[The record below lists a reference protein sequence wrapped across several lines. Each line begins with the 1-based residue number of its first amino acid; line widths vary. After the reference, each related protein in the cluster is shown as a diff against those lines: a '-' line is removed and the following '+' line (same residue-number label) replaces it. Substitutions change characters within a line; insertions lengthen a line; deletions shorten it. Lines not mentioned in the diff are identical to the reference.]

1 MRMNRPRS
9 LPTPASLLEA
19 FSGLQPP
26 VWLVDELQNRCV
38 LLLNHVL
45 GQEPAAM
52 DRLRRQR
59 GKPLL
64 VQWGRVN
71 LRLQATA
78 AGLLERASPNTTP
91 ELTVTLTQTDPWDL
105 ITTVASGAKPAV
117 DVRGDVQFAAE
128 VAWLAENVRWDLEE
142 DLSRWIGDGPAHG
155 VVSVAQRVV
164 KAVKGFLPK
173 ASAERGA

>member
-1 MRMNRPRS
+1 MNPASS
-9 LPTPASLLEA
+9 LPTPSALLTA
-19 FSGLQPP
+19 LSGLQPP
-26 VWLVDELQNRCV
+26 AWLVDELQNRCV

-71 LRLQATA
+71 LCLQATA
-78 AGLLERASPNTTP
+78 AGLLERAPSDAQP

-105 ITTVASGAKPAV
+105 VTTVAKGTKPTV

-142 DLSRWIGDGPAHG
+142 DLSRWIGDAPAHG
-155 VVSVAQRVV
+155 LVSMAQRAVQ
-164 KAVKGFLPK
+164 AVKGFLPK
-173 ASAERGA
+173 SSTERGA

>member
-1 MRMNRPRS
+1 MNAAHS
-9 LPTPASLLEA
+9 LPTPAKLLTA
-19 FSGLQPP
+19 LSGLEPP
-26 VWLVDELQNRCV
+26 AWLVDEVQNRCV

-64 VQWGRVN
+64 VQWGRIK
-71 LRLQATA
+71 LCLQATA
-78 AGLLERASPNTTP
+78 AGLLERAPMDTPP
-91 ELTVTLTQTDPWDL
+91 ELTITLTQTDPWDL
-105 ITTVASGAKPAV
+105 FTTVAKGVKPSV

-142 DLSRWIGDGPAHG
+142 DLSRWIGDAPAHG
-155 VVSVAQRVV
+155 VVAMAQRVLQ
-164 KAVKGFLPK
+164 AVQGFLPK
-173 ASAERGA
+173 ASTERGG

>member
-9 LPTPASLLEA
+9 LPTPSSLLEA

-26 VWLVDELQNRCV
+26 AWLVDELQNRCV

-71 LRLQATA
+71 LCLQATA
-78 AGLLERASPNTTP
+78 AGLLERALPNATP

-105 ITTVASGAKPAV
+105 VTTVAAGAKPNV

-128 VAWLAENVRWDLEE
+128 VAWLTENVRWDLEE
-142 DLSRWIGDGPAHG
+142 DLSRWIGDAPAHG
-155 VVSVAQRVV
+155 LVSMAQRAAQ
-164 KAVKGFLPK
+164 AVKGFLPK

>member
-1 MRMNRPRS
+1 MNSPRS
-9 LPTPASLLEA
+9 LPSPASLLEA

-26 VWLVDELQNRCV
+26 AWLVDELQNRCV

-52 DRLRRQR
+52 ERLRRQR
-59 GKPLL
+59 GKPVL

-71 LRLQATA
+71 LCLQASA
-78 AGLLERASPNTTP
+78 AGLLERALPNVTP

-105 ITTVASGAKPAV
+105 VTSAVKGAKPAV
-117 DVRGDVQFAAE
+117 DVRGDVQLAAE

-142 DLSRWIGDGPAHG
+142 DLSRWIGDALAHA
-155 VVSVAQRVV
+155 VVSMAQRALQ
-164 KAVKGFLPK
+164 AVKGFLPK
-173 ASAERGA
+173 SSAERGA

>member
-1 MRMNRPRS
+1 MNSPRS
-9 LPTPASLLEA
+9 LPSPASLLEA

-26 VWLVDELQNRCV
+26 AWLVDELQNRCV

-52 DRLRRQR
+52 ERLRRQR
-59 GKPLL
+59 GKPVL

-71 LRLQATA
+71 LCLQASA
-78 AGLLERASPNTTP
+78 AGLLERALPNVTP

-105 ITTVASGAKPAV
+105 VTSVVKGAKPAV
-117 DVRGDVQFAAE
+117 DVRGDVQLAAE

-142 DLSRWIGDGPAHG
+142 DLSRWIGDAPAHA
-155 VVSVAQRVV
+155 VVSMAQRALQ
-164 KAVKGFLPK
+164 AVKGFLPK
-173 ASAERGA
+173 SSAERGA

>member
-1 MRMNRPRS
+1 MNAAPS
-9 LPTPASLLEA
+9 FPTPSTLLTA
-19 FSGLQPP
+19 LSGLQPP
-26 VWLVDELQNRCV
+26 AWLIDEVQNRCV

-52 DRLRRQR
+52 ERLRRQR

-71 LRLQATA
+71 LCLQATA
-78 AGLLERASPNTTP
+78 AGLLERAAPSAEP
-91 ELTVTLTQTDPWDL
+91 ELTVTLTQTDPRDL
-105 ITTVASGAKPAV
+105 IPVVLKGGRPAV

-142 DLSRWIGDGPAHG
+142 DLSRWMGDAPAHG
-155 VVSVAQRVV
+155 LVSMARRVRQAI
-164 KAVKGFLPK
+164 KSFLPK
-173 ASAERGA
+173 ASAERGT

>member
-1 MRMNRPRS
+1 MGMSPAPS
-9 LPTPASLLEA
+9 LPTPSALLTA
-19 FSGLQPP
+19 LSGLQPP
-26 VWLVDELQNRCV
+26 AWLVDELQNRCV

-71 LRLQATA
+71 LCLQATA
-78 AGLLERASPNTTP
+78 AGLLERAPSNAQA

-105 ITTVASGAKPAV
+105 VTTVAKGNKPAV
-117 DVRGDVQFAAE
+117 DVRGDVQLAAE

-142 DLSRWIGDGPAHG
+142 DLSRWIGDAPAHG
-155 VVSVAQRVV
+155 LVSMAQRAVQ
-164 KAVKGFLPK
+164 AVKGFLPK
-173 ASAERGA
+173 SSTERGD

>member
-1 MRMNRPRS
+1 MGMNSPRS
-9 LPTPASLLEA
+9 LPTPSSLLTA
-19 FSGLQPP
+19 ISGLQPP
-26 VWLVDELQNRCV
+26 AWLIDELQNRFV
-38 LLLNHVL
+38 LLINHVL

-52 DRLRRQR
+52 ERLRRQA

-71 LRLQATA
+71 MCLQATA
-78 AGLLERASPNTTP
+78 AGLLERAMPEAQP
-91 ELTVTLTQTDPWDL
+91 ELTITLTQTDPWDL
-105 ITTVASGAKPAV
+105 VTTVASGTKPAV

-142 DLSRWIGDGPAHG
+142 DLSRLIGDGPAHG
-155 VVSVAQRVV
+155 VVSMAQRVLQ
-164 KAVKGFLPK
+164 AVKGFLPK